1 MNILKQIQ
9 QGDVWIEKVDNLTG
23 HVIATK
29 TLNYGFQSTQMV
41 TIDYGM
47 NEHVQQQLR
56 SKPAEA
62 AHTIAL
68 GEATGHHHQLVAEKE
83 VIHVDMDK
91 GIFELIEKAILTHEE
106 HLPIELEP
114 GLYRFGIINEY
125 DYESQQNRRV
135 WD

>member
-9 QGDVWIEKVDNLTG
+9 QGDVWIEKVDNLVG
-23 HVIATK
+23 HQIQVETF
-29 TLNYGFQSTQMV
+29 NYGFKSTNTVTLDSVGWANIASQFQSK
-41 TIDYGM
+41 
-47 NEHVQQQLR
+47 
-56 SKPAEA
+56 SAEK

-83 VIHVDMDK
+83 VIKVDMDK
-91 GIFELIEKAILTHEE
+91 GIFELMEKAILTHEE
-106 HLPIELEP
+106 HKPIELEA

-125 DYESQQNRRV
+125 DYESKQNRRV

>member
-9 QGDVWIEKVDNLTG
+9 QGDVWIEKVDNFVG
-23 HVIATK
+23 HTYIGEVI
-29 TLNYGFQSTQMV
+29 NYGFRSNVTV
-41 TIDYGM
+41 TIDPAA
-47 NEHVQQQLR
+47 ESSLR
-56 SKPAEA
+56 MQFESRPAEK

-68 GEATGHHHQLVAEKE
+68 GEATGHHHQLVADREAVK
-83 VIHVDMDK
+83 VDMDK
-91 GIFELIEKAILTHEE
+91 GIFELMEKAILTHEE

-125 DYESQQNRRV
+125 DYESRENRRV